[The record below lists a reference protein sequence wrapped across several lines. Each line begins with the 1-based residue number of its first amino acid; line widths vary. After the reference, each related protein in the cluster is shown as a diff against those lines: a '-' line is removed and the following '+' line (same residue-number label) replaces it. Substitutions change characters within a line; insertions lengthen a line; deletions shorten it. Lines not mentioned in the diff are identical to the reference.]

1 MVTAL
6 HECHR
11 HDEVTRPPPG
21 PWSLKKPCRPLPRP
35 PRPLRR
41 ADDDR
46 VEERWHLELSLPLAC
61 EGDTATPKL
70 LSFRS
75 AAVGNKERRRFWA
88 DLLKYKENN
97 CKAASAFSTTKIG
110 FQYVL
115 HPWPACKIMR
125 VSDFE
130 ISTKKEKQLENLALA
145 SASQIMSDNESLQ

>member
-1 MVTAL
+1 MAMVMPKMMSATPMVTAL

-46 VEERWHLELSLPLAC
+46 VEERWHLELSLPLAR

-110 FQYVL
+110 FQCVHITSL
-115 HPWPACKIMR
+115 ACVQDHACVR
-125 VSDFE
+125 F
-130 ISTKKEKQLENLALA
+130 
-145 SASQIMSDNESLQ
+145 